1 MTTVHVPSPLHSYTK
16 GRADV
21 DASGATLGDLLADL
35 DRRYPGFRHRVIDEK
50 DRVRPTILF
59 YVGTEVARDLP
70 RPVGPGDEL
79 HIIAALSGG

>member
-1 MTTVHVPSPLHSYTK
+1 MTIVHVPSPLHSYTK

-59 YVGTEVARDLP
+59 YVNGEVARTLD
-70 RPVGPGDEL
+70 RPLADADEL
-79 HIIAALSGG
+79 QIIAALSGG